1 MISTSAGKF
10 GRFGLECKTRKC
22 TPINMDED
30 GNPTSV
36 NPKYVGR
43 WVVYIAGSCLITF
56 NSLIYFKLW
65 VNKNNFSVSELESM
79 HVYIRAKYIT

>member
-1 MISTSAGKF
+1 
-10 GRFGLECKTRKC
+10 
-22 TPINMDED
+22 MDED

-56 NSLIYFKLW
+56 NSLIYFRLW
-65 VNKNNFSVSELESM
+65 VNKNNFAVSELESM
-79 HVYIRAKYIT
+79 HRYIFMLNI